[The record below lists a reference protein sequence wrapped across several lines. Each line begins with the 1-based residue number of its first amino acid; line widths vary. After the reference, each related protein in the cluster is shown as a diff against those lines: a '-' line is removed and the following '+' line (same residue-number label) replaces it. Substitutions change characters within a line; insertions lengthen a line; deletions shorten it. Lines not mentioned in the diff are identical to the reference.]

1 VLSDLQAMRVDLV
14 FASGRVVSQ
23 DGQTTV
29 ALPDAPPPPRGTM
42 QLPHFAAADFAIA
55 AQGSTARLRTVD
67 RPRFT
72 RWGETA
78 AGITDGAV
86 VLPDDAIYMAVVHRH
101 GLAPAI
107 PVMGVLREWG
117 HWRGAIATTVAHDS
131 HNLVVF
137 GRDAADLAA
146 AANAVTE
153 AGGGM
158 AVASGGIVRAVLPL
172 PICGLISDAS
182 TAELATQLAIL
193 RQAADAVVPWDPP
206 MLTFKSLVGASLA
219 CNPGP
224 HVTDMGIT
232 DGSTGEVYASAL
244 IDG

>member
-1 VLSDLQAMRVDLV
+1 VAKGGVIDVLRRLVRYGMPAMDALRCATLHAALRIGRRDLGLVAPGRRADLIVLSDLQAMRVDLV

-158 AVASGGIVRAVLPL
+158 AVACYRYPFAG
-172 PICGLISDAS
+172 
-182 TAELATQLAIL
+182 
-193 RQAADAVVPWDPP
+193 
-206 MLTFKSLVGASLA
+206 
-219 CNPGP
+219 
-224 HVTDMGIT
+224 
-232 DGSTGEVYASAL
+232 
-244 IDG
+244 